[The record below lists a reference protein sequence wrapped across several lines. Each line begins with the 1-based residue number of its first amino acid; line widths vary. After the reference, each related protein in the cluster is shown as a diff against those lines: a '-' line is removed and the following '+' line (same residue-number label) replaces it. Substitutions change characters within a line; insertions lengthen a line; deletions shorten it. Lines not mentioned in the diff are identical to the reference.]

1 MSCNCIEV
9 GHSFFKDVGSLAYNR
24 LLFPH
29 NPITKDWLDHNT
41 PVHTISTPEGGV
53 GYLHIWVKFNL
64 HIDNKISLNSK
75 SLIYDILYSFIF
87 SVT

>member
-24 LLFPH
+24 FLFPH

-53 GYLHIWVKFNL
+53 GL
-64 HIDNKISLNSK
+64 
-75 SLIYDILYSFIF
+75 
-87 SVT
+87 

>member
-29 NPITKDWLDHNT
+29 NSITKGWLDHNT

-53 GYLHIWVKFNL
+53 GYLHIGVIFFL
-64 HIDNKISLNSK
+64 HIDINISLNSK

-87 SVT
+87 TVT